1 MKQYY
6 LSRISS
12 QSFMSELIETFER
25 LSFYPLWFSSITGS
39 NVGQCVIDDPSGI
52 GAGIGKMFEYVF
64 YEVCRNR
71 KIPCKII
78 QRNDSDLIIGRTRFE
93 MKTARQNGDHGLTFS
108 GTGET
113 GGEHKKCGNYILIG
127 YKLSENKVVTKT
139 SKNKGIIREFFYSVN
154 RGVIK
159 TEDWINTGGKTFK
172 LNIPNSKF
180 NKIRK
185 QFTCGIISEKNKY
198 LKCSTVEI

>member
-39 NVGQCVIDDPSGI
+39 NVGQSIIDDPSGI

-64 YEVCRNR
+64 YEVCKSR
-71 KIPCKII
+71 KIPCSII
-78 QRNDSDLIIGRTRFE
+78 QRHDSDLMIGKTKFE
-93 MKTARQNGDHGLTFS
+93 MKTTRQNRNDGLSFC
-108 GTGET
+108 GTGTT

-127 YKLSENKVVTKT
+127 YKLNENKVITRT
-139 SKNKGIIREFFYSVN
+139 SKNKGLVREFFYSVN
-154 RGVIK
+154 QRVIK
-159 TEDWINTGGKTFK
+159 TDDWVNTEGKTFK
-172 LNIPNSKF
+172 LKIPKSKF
-180 NKIRK
+180 NRLKK
-185 QFTCGIISEKNKY
+185 QFTCGTISEGVKY